1 MKNRQ
6 TFMKTRFVLPARKQ
20 QCNRYLSGIGSKCT
34 PIPCIGIGLFFR
46 SNPDLSDDW
55 DQLGRS
61 DTSRVGTWYRY
72 RPSRSKDSPILYC
85 GPPTL
90 FGTGRRVGLGIDR
103 TPPGLPHSSCPAA
116 ALRFVAGYLIWRPP
130 TLVASPFK
138 RRVVLGLER
147 TYSDS
152 NGHRPAS
159 TTRRSR
165 AALRFVGVSP
175 DEPQPLPLSL
185 LLESWARLGIRP
197 RPLSSVSLVV
207 QDS

>member
-1 MKNRQ
+1 MIGISWGDPIRAAWE
-6 TFMKTRFVLPARKQ
+6 L
-20 QCNRYLSGIGSKCT
+20 GIGIAQADPRIPRSCISYIFPPPITT
-34 PIPCIGIGLFFR
+34 PPIDRRRPHLG
-46 SNPDLSDDW
+46 SNLTTDPPRRFTHPSS
-55 DQLGRS
+55 GR
-61 DTSRVGTWYRY
+61 TRTRTEIA
-72 RPSRSKDSPILYC
+72 RPPHS
-85 GPPTL
+85 
-90 FGTGRRVGLGIDR
+90 RRVGLGIDR
-103 TPPGLPHSSCPAA
+103 TPPGLPTRRARRCPP
-116 ALRFVAGYLIWRPP
+116 LRRWVLNLATP

-185 LLESWARLGIRP
+185 LLESWLDLVSAPDHFHLF
-197 RPLSSVSLVV
+197 LSACH
-207 QDS
+207 